1 MRSITSTILIL
12 ALAACTSERSP
23 APEETGDDPQAP
35 AADATSGATAS
46 VSEHTVQCG
55 CSIASVG
62 HCGNYI
68 EVAGEY
74 LPIANGDE
82 FGLGGMQWC
91 GQGPVT
97 VQASGEAAEGEFRLS
112 SIE

>member
-1 MRSITSTILIL
+1 MKATLVVL
-12 ALAACTSERSP
+12 ALAGCTHEASP
-23 APEETGDDPQAP
+23 PRGAADGESQAP
-35 AADATSGATAS
+35 TAEAS
-46 VSEHTVQCG
+46 VGTAAAASEHTVQCG

-68 EVAGEY
+68 EVSGEY
-74 LPIANGDE
+74 LPIANGDA

-97 VQASGEAAEGEFRLS
+97 VQAAGEAVEGKFRLS
-112 SIE
+112 AIE